1 MTRLRTQIPGVSDM
15 GIEFIDDEDDIDI
28 ETSIE
33 YINQIIEKI
42 KSGDDADIENCGFRP
57 IRELLQNADDAQA
70 TSMVFRFDKDRLW
83 VYNNGASMK
92 EEYLNALRVLGG
104 ASKKEVADTSGSFGT
119 GFRATHMF
127 TDTPEIEW
135 VSYIQSKNSFRVNA
149 KHLTLKLEKWKN
161 MEDRR
166 NLPNTAYMKLSDN
179 PDPDKLGVFFSF
191 PWRTQNTTGLDDF
204 GEYLWPASRICEL
217 AKELSERIGPMLF
230 GCRHLKNIRIVLTC
244 GDDSTENFVF
254 DASNSFSIN
263 DIKQS
268 GDDKGK
274 LALSSGF
281 LANAHEM
288 YSLNSTGAW
297 DRGDHSWYLQP
308 SLDQVEKATILDYYW
323 AQRPVFSGKVALLD
337 DAGNIEL
344 LSKRYW
350 NMCIL
355 LLPLSIN
362 APCLPKYTPIP
373 LGGLTDEKIGI
384 VTFCPPAENRRE
396 IDTASPKTKK
406 VIENIT
412 LSAIA
417 LYADH
422 IETALE
428 EVSSSE
434 TISSEER
441 KPPSSL
447 YCRIHHQQSG
457 WLKTRQLR
465 REPSGKTILLYY
477 FGRILIEQYSDRIWP
492 VLMDK
497 YYVLMRLFTRYQNQ
511 VVC

>member
-1 MTRLRTQIPGVSDM
+1 
-15 GIEFIDDEDDIDI
+15 
-28 ETSIE
+28 
-33 YINQIIEKI
+33 
-42 KSGDDADIENCGFRP
+42 
-57 IRELLQNADDAQA
+57 
-70 TSMVFRFDKDRLW
+70 
-83 VYNNGASMK
+83 MK
-92 EEYLNALRVLGG
+92 C
-104 ASKKEVADTSGSFGT
+104 T
-119 GFRATHMF
+119 
-127 TDTPEIEW
+127 
-135 VSYIQSKNSFRVNA
+135 
-149 KHLTLKLEKWKN
+149 
-161 MEDRR
+161 
-166 NLPNTAYMKLSDN
+166 
-179 PDPDKLGVFFSF
+179 
-191 PWRTQNTTGLDDF
+191 
-204 GEYLWPASRICEL
+204 
-217 AKELSERIGPMLF
+217 
-230 GCRHLKNIRIVLTC
+230 
-244 GDDSTENFVF
+244 
-254 DASNSFSIN
+254 
-263 DIKQS
+263 
-268 GDDKGK
+268 
-274 LALSSGF
+274 
-281 LANAHEM
+281 
-288 YSLNSTGAW
+288 SLNSTGAW

-428 EVSSSE
+428 EVRPQKLF
-434 TISSEER
+434 SEE
-441 KPPSSL
+441 KEAVIALLPHSPPTK
-447 YCRIHHQQSG
+447 
-457 WLKTRQLR
+457 WLVENSAIEE
-465 REPSGKTILLYY
+465 EPSGKTILLYY
-477 FGRILIEQYSDRIWP
+477 FGRLLIEQYSDRIWP

-497 YYVLMRLFTRYQNQ
+497 CYVLMRLFTRYQNQ